1 MRLLKLLYKVE
12 FYLDLAL
19 QHAVHPRQQ
28 ATVTVISPTTSRD
41 APRLGPEELLVAGLK
56 VEVCISVEDCSATLI
71 GGLPTQ
77 KTMLVTESI

>member
-28 ATVTVISPTTSRD
+28 TTATVMSPTTSRD
-41 APRLGPEELLVAGLK
+41 APRPEPAELVAAGLK
-56 VEVCISVEDCSATLI
+56 VEV
-71 GGLPTQ
+71 
-77 KTMLVTESI
+77 